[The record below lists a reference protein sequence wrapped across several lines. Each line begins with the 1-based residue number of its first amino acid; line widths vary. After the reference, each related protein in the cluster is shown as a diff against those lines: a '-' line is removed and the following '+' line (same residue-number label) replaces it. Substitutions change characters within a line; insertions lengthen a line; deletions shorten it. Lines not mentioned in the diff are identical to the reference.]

1 MSIANTPLVTAYTA
15 AIQKLLKQSHGLEHK
30 PSIDV
35 LLSASQ
41 LEDGS
46 REIAEIRASQ
56 NPGNQ
61 QAHYAAIETA
71 FRSIFSSLI
80 VSDCCGTRLKAVS
93 D

>member
-1 MSIANTPLVTAYTA
+1 MSIGNTPLVTAYTT
-15 AIQKLLKQSHGLEHK
+15 AIQKLLQQSRGLEHK

-35 LLSASQ
+35 LLSTSQ
-41 LEDGS
+41 LKDGS
-46 REIAEIRASQ
+46 RDVADIRASQ

-80 VSDCCGTRLKAVS
+80 VSS
-93 D
+93 Y